1 MTHTEE
7 VSTTFESKTP
17 TEQMN
22 GHSMF
27 LDQLCILDCPFLE
40 YIENIFIVV
49 DIRTTKA
56 IKTTTISFSIFVLIK
71 NM

>member
-22 GHSMF
+22 GHSMVNNLLFFF
-27 LDQLCILDCPFLE
+27 LIKLINL
-40 YIENIFIVV
+40 IFRLKYQRFIQRYVSRV
-49 DIRTTKA
+49 LIQD
-56 IKTTTISFSIFVLIK
+56 FSIAIFYV
-71 NM
+71 

>member
-22 GHSMF
+22 GHSMV
-27 LDQLCILDCPFLE
+27 
-40 YIENIFIVV
+40 NS
-49 DIRTTKA
+49 
-56 IKTTTISFSIFVLIK
+56 SFVFFF
-71 NM
+71 

>member
-22 GHSMF
+22 GHSMVNNLLFFF
-27 LDQLCILDCPFLE
+27 LIKLINL
-40 YIENIFIVV
+40 IFRLKYQRFIQRYVSRV
-49 DIRTTKA
+49 LIRD
-56 IKTTTISFSIFVLIK
+56 FSIAIFYV
-71 NM
+71 

>member
-22 GHSMF
+22 GHSMVNNLLF
-27 LDQLCILDCPFLE
+27 F
-40 YIENIFIVV
+40 F
-49 DIRTTKA
+49 
-56 IKTTTISFSIFVLIK
+56 
-71 NM
+71 

>member
-22 GHSMF
+22 GHSMVNSSFVF
-27 LDQLCILDCPFLE
+27 LIKLINL
-40 YIENIFIVV
+40 IFRLKYQRFIQRHVS
-49 DIRTTKA
+49 R
-56 IKTTTISFSIFVLIK
+56 VLIRDFGIAIFYV
-71 NM
+71 

>member
-22 GHSMF
+22 GHSMV
-27 LDQLCILDCPFLE
+27 
-40 YIENIFIVV
+40 NS
-49 DIRTTKA
+49 
-56 IKTTTISFSIFVLIK
+56 SFVFLIK
-71 NM
+71 LINLIFHLKYQRFIQRHVNRVLTRDFGIAIFYV

>member
-22 GHSMF
+22 GHSMVNSSSVF
-27 LDQLCILDCPFLE
+27 
-40 YIENIFIVV
+40 
-49 DIRTTKA
+49 
-56 IKTTTISFSIFVLIK
+56 LIK
-71 NM
+71 LINLIFRLKYQRFIQRHVNVLTRDFGIAIFYV

>member
-22 GHSMF
+22 GHSMVNSSFVF
-27 LDQLCILDCPFLE
+27 LIKLINL
-40 YIENIFIVV
+40 IFRFKYQRFIQRHVSRV
-49 DIRTTKA
+49 LIRD
-56 IKTTTISFSIFVLIK
+56 FSIAIFYV
-71 NM
+71 

>member
-27 LDQLCILDCPFLE
+27 LDQLYILDCLFLE
-40 YIENIFIVV
+40 YVENIFIVV

-56 IKTTTISFSIFVLIK
+56 IKTNNISSFIFVLIK

>member
-22 GHSMF
+22 GHSMVNSSFVF
-27 LDQLCILDCPFLE
+27 LIKLINL
-40 YIENIFIVV
+40 IFRLKYQRLIQRHVSRV
-49 DIRTTKA
+49 LIRD
-56 IKTTTISFSIFVLIK
+56 FSIAIFYV
-71 NM
+71 

>member
-22 GHSMF
+22 GHSMVNNLLFFF
-27 LDQLCILDCPFLE
+27 LIKLINL
-40 YIENIFIVV
+40 IFRLKYQRLIQRYVSRV
-49 DIRTTKA
+49 LIRD
-56 IKTTTISFSIFVLIK
+56 FSIAIFYV
-71 NM
+71 

>member
-22 GHSMF
+22 GHSMVNSSFVF
-27 LDQLCILDCPFLE
+27 LIKLINL
-40 YIENIFIVV
+40 IFRFKYQRFIQRHVVV
-49 DIRTTKA
+49 DR
-56 IKTTTISFSIFVLIK
+56 
-71 NM
+71 